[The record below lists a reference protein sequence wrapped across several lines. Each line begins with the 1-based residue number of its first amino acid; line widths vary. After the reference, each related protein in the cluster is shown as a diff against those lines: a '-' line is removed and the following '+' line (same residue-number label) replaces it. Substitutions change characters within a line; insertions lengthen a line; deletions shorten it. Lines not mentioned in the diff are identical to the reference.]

1 MAMITKTLHACF
13 LMSVLALTGGP
24 LWSQGGDGGASVA
37 SNLSQPSEPEKSHRP
52 ASKSE
57 LRDDAFIIGV
67 DDVLSINVW
76 KEPEISKIVS
86 VRPDRRISLPL
97 IGEVLAAGQTPRQVE
112 AEIAAKLKDFVT
124 EPEVTVIVQEIKS
137 QKFNILGMVMHPGAY
152 PLTRPTNVLDAI
164 ALAGGFR
171 DFARQ
176 KDVYILRSDAAGKQV
191 RLSFNYRNVIR
202 GRSPQQNVELRSSDT
217 IVVP

>member
-1 MAMITKTLHACF
+1 MTTKTVRAYF
-13 LMSVLALTGGP
+13 LVAVLALTGRP
-24 LWSQGGDGGASVA
+24 LWPQGGDDGASVA

-52 ASKSE
+52 ASMSGVG
-57 LRDDAFIIGV
+57 DDTFIIGV
-67 DDVLSINVW
+67 DDVLSISVW

-112 AEIAAKLKDFVT
+112 TEIAAKLKDFVT

-176 KDVYILRSDAAGKQV
+176 KDVYILRSDSAGKQV

>member
-1 MAMITKTLHACF
+1 ML
-13 LMSVLALTGGP
+13 VLALTGGP

-37 SNLSQPSEPEKSHRP
+37 SNLNQPSEPEKSPRP

-57 LRDDAFIIGV
+57 VRDDAFIIGV
-67 DDVLSINVW
+67 DDVLSISVW

-86 VRPDRRISLPL
+86 VRPDRLISLPL

-112 AEIAAKLKDFVT
+112 TEIAAKLKDFVT

-137 QKFNILGMVMHPGAY
+137 QKFNILGMVMHTGAY

>member
-1 MAMITKTLHACF
+1 MITKTLRAYF
-13 LMSVLALTGGP
+13 LMAVLAVTGRP

-37 SNLSQPSEPEKSHRP
+37 SNLSQPSEPDKSHRR
-52 ASKSE
+52 ASNPE
-57 LRDDAFIIGV
+57 MRDETFIIGV

-112 AEIAAKLKDFVT
+112 TEIAAKLKDFVT

-137 QKFNILGMVMHPGAY
+137 QKFNILGMVMHPGTY

-171 DFARQ
+171 DFAKQ
-176 KDVYILRSDAAGKQV
+176 KDVYILRSDTAGKQV